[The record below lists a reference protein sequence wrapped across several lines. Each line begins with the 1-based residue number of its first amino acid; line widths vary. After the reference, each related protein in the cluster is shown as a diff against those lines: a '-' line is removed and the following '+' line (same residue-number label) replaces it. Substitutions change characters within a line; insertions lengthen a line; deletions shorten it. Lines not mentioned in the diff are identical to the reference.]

1 MRTRNSALF
10 VLSLALVI
18 VPKVVEAGGTFVTP
32 GFRGTAYAG
41 GYGYAR
47 LYGHPF
53 DDGYD
58 YPFGYG
64 EYAEYGPWTYRHH
77 SASCYPTARKV
88 WTGRR
93 MHRVRVRGQSR

>member
-1 MRTRNSALF
+1 MLKARAALL
-10 VLSLALVI
+10 VLSLALATAPEI
-18 VPKVVEAGGTFVTP
+18 AAADGAFVVAP
-32 GFRGTAYAG
+32 GVRGFGYPA

-64 EYAEYGPWTYRHH
+64 EYAEYGPWAYR
-77 SASCYPTARKV
+77 ADGACYSLRRV
-88 WTGRR
+88 WTGRGWR
-93 MHRVRVRGQSR
+93 QRSVRVCD

>member
-1 MRTRNSALF
+1 MRKAHSALF
-10 VLSLALVI
+10 ALCLAFMI
-18 VPKVVEAGGTFVTP
+18 VPDIAAAGGAFVVAP
-32 GFRGTAYAG
+32 GFRGIGYPG

-64 EYAEYGPWTYRHH
+64 EYAEYGPWAYRGD
-77 SASCYPTARKV
+77 SACYVLRRV
-88 WTGRR
+88 WTGRGWR
-93 MHRVRVRGQSR
+93 QRTIRVCD

>member
-1 MRTRNSALF
+1 MRKAHS
-10 VLSLALVI
+10 VLLALGLVLAI
-18 VPKVVEAGGTFVTP
+18 VPDIAAAGSTLVVFP
-32 GFRGTAYAG
+32 GFRGIGYPG

-64 EYAEYGPWTYRHH
+64 EYAEYGPWAYPGDG
-77 SASCYPTARKV
+77 ACYALRRV
-88 WTGRR
+88 WTGRGWR
-93 MHRVRVRGQSR
+93 QRAVRICVP

>member
-1 MRTRNSALF
+1 MRMRNSALF
-10 VLSLALVI
+10 VLSLALAI
-18 VPKVVEAGGTFVTP
+18 VPKVVEAGGTFVPT

-58 YPFGYG
+58 YPVGYG
-64 EYAEYGPWTYRHH
+64 EYAEYGPWT
-77 SASCYPTARKV
+77 TATTVQVAIPPHARCGLADGC
-88 WTGRR
+88 T
-93 MHRVRVRGQSR
+93 